1 MAELDKLVIEISADD
16 AAFVRSLAT
25 IKNSLSEFGN
35 QGTASAEEV
44 SKALKAVEKAALN
57 TNDAVKKKELVEAYV
72 ALNTE
77 LQRVKKEFKELTKI
91 VPQTN
96 NEQDRA
102 ATSSRNLSKGLG
114 EVDQSARRARVA
126 LYGANQI
133 VRDLP
138 FGFIAISNN
147 IPVALDQFQALV
159 QETGSVNKAIKSLG
173 GALLGAGG
181 LSIAFSVISSA
192 LVGLVQQY
200 GSLANAINTVF
211 DLVDKETLA
220 RIKLKEATAE
230 SSAATLA
237 DAQNIRLLVDTM
249 LDANK
254 TSFERINSYNEL
266 KRIAPGVLQDLSREN
281 ILLGESTSLIQGRTE
296 ELLKYIELKGRES
309 ALIKLV
315 AAEEEKR
322 LKETLKFNQLV
333 TGEGQTW
340 INDLQYIATGILFR
354 SIDKPILDIA
364 KGIGSATKQTKVFSD
379 ELLKTRKEILAL
391 NGLVTGQQA
400 PDQTGDEEQKRLKKL
415 ADEEARRKKEVQD
428 RIAAYRFELETLKQT
443 LATTSELTNE
453 YARIKSEII
462 RIEAAI
468 DKLQQP
474 LLGLK
479 IDLRAKDAINEVQTE
494 LKDTRFEA
502 GRIRFTPIFDFTDE
516 TLKELERTIPKTIKL
531 KGTELPLNIPPELI
545 ESFKKYNLELA
556 LAKERTE
563 QLNPIIQ
570 DIAGILQR
578 SLSSFIDDFIDGFKD
593 GQLAI
598 EDFQAALK
606 ELGKTILKELA
617 KLALLTAIRAI
628 SESVAPGSGAGTAGV
643 ASRLLGTA
651 APRIGPG
658 LGGGLAVG
666 PGGLAIQGNVTF
678 VQRGQDLVGVLAR
691 SNARINRVG

>member
-25 IKNSLSEFGN
+25 IKNSLAEFGN
-35 QGTASAEEV
+35 QGTASADEV

-57 TNDAVKKKELVEAYV
+57 TNDAVKKKELVDAYV

-77 LQRVKKEFKELTKI
+77 LQRVKKEFKELTKV

-96 NEQDRA
+96 NEQERA
-102 ATSSRNLSKGLG
+102 ATSSRSLSKGLG

-200 GSLANAINTVF
+200 GSLANAVNNVF
-211 DLVDKETLA
+211 DLIDKETVA
-220 RIKLKEATAE
+220 RLRLKDATAE
-230 SSAATLA
+230 SSAATLG
-237 DAQNIRLLVDTM
+237 DVSNIRLLVDTM
-249 LDANK
+249 LDARQGYN
-254 TSFERINSYNEL
+254 ERVNSYNEL
-266 KRIAPGVLQDLSREN
+266 KRIAPGVLQDLSQEN
-281 ILLGESTSLIQGRTE
+281 VFLGESSTLIRNRSE
-296 ELLKYIELKGRES
+296 ELIKYIVLKGRES

-315 AAEEEKR
+315 ADEEEKG
-322 LKETLKFNQLV
+322 LKATQKLIQQV
-333 TGEGQTW
+333 TGEGRTW
-340 INDLQYIATGILFR
+340 VDVLSDISQAAFYQNPIAALKSTSKEIVNA
-354 SIDKPILDIA
+354 S
-364 KGIGSATKQTKVFSD
+364 KQTNVFATAL
-379 ELLKTRKEILAL
+379 ENTRKRILAL
-391 NGLVTGQQA
+391 DGLITGQVRGNGGG
-400 PDQTGDEEQKRLKKL
+400 DDEEQKRLRKL
-415 ADEEARRKKEVQD
+415 AEEEARRKKEVQD
-428 RIAAYRFELETLKQT
+428 RIAAYRFELETLKET
-443 LATTSELTNE
+443 LSTTSEITKE
-453 YARIKSEII
+453 YGRIKSEII
-462 RIEAAI
+462 RVQAEI

-474 LLGLK
+474 ALGIK
-479 IDLRAKDAINEVQTE
+479 IDLRAKEAIDKVQTE
-494 LKDTRFEA
+494 LQDTQFEA

-556 LAKERTE
+556 LAKQRTE
-563 QLNPIIQ
+563 ELNPVIQ
-570 DIAGILQR
+570 EIAGILQR
-578 SLSSFIDDFIDGFKD
+578 SLSSFIDDFVDGFEN

-598 EDFQAALK
+598 EDFQNALK
-606 ELGKTILKELA
+606 ELGKTIIKELA

-628 SESVAPGSGAGTAGV
+628 SESVAPGSGAATAGV
-643 ASRLLGTA
+643 ARNLLGVA
-651 APRIGPG
+651 APRNIGTGAIP
-658 LGGGLAVG
+658 VG
-666 PGGLAIQGNVTF
+666 PGGLAIRGNVTF

>member
-25 IKNSLSEFGN
+25 IKNSLADFGN

-220 RIKLKEATAE
+220 RIRLKEATAQ
-230 SSAATLA
+230 SSAATSTDVSNL
-237 DAQNIRLLVDTM
+237 RLLVDTM
-249 LDANK
+249 LDSRQGYN
-254 TSFERINSYNEL
+254 ERINSYNEL
-266 KRIAPGVLQDLSREN
+266 KRIAPGVLQDLSQEN
-281 ILLGESTSLIQGRTE
+281 IFLGESNTLIKNRSE
-296 ELLKYIELKGRES
+296 ELIKYIVLKGRES

-315 AAEEEKR
+315 QDEEEKG
-322 LKETLKFNQLV
+322 LKATQKLIQQV
-333 TGEGQTW
+333 TGEGRTWVDVLSDISQGAFYQNPIAALKSTSKEIINASKQT
-340 INDLQYIATGILFR
+340 NVFATGL
-354 SIDKPILDIA
+354 
-364 KGIGSATKQTKVFSD
+364 
-379 ELLKTRKEILAL
+379 EKTRKSILAL
-391 NGLVTGQQA
+391 NGLITGQVT
-400 PDQTGDEEQKRLKKL
+400 PDGTGNAEQERLKKL

-443 LATTSELTNE
+443 LLTTSELTNE

-462 RIEAAI
+462 SIEAAI

-516 TLKELERTIPKTIKL
+516 TLKELESTIPKTIKL

-666 PGGLAIQGNVTF
+666 LGGLAIQGNVTF

>member
-25 IKNSLSEFGN
+25 IKNSLADFGN

-102 ATSSRNLSKGLG
+102 ATSSKNLSKGLG

-220 RIKLKEATAE
+220 RIRLKEATAQ
-230 SSAATLA
+230 SSAATSTDVSNL
-237 DAQNIRLLVDTM
+237 RLLVDTM
-249 LDANK
+249 LDSRQGYN
-254 TSFERINSYNEL
+254 ERINSYNEL
-266 KRIAPGVLQDLSREN
+266 KRIAPGVLQDLSQEN
-281 ILLGESTSLIQGRTE
+281 IFLGESNTLIKNRSE
-296 ELLKYIELKGRES
+296 ELIKYIVLKGRES

-315 AAEEEKR
+315 QDEEEKG
-322 LKETLKFNQLV
+322 LKATQKLIQQV
-333 TGEGQTW
+333 TGEGRTWVDVLSDISQAAFYQNPIAALKSTSKEIINASKQT
-340 INDLQYIATGILFR
+340 NVFATGL
-354 SIDKPILDIA
+354 
-364 KGIGSATKQTKVFSD
+364 
-379 ELLKTRKEILAL
+379 EKTRKSILAL
-391 NGLVTGQQA
+391 NGLITGQVT
-400 PDQTGDEEQKRLKKL
+400 PDATGNAEQERLKKL

-443 LATTSELTNE
+443 LLTTSELTNE

-628 SESVAPGSGAGTAGV
+628 SESVAPGLGAGTAGV

>member
-25 IKNSLSEFGN
+25 IKNSLAEFGN
-35 QGTASAEEV
+35 QGTASADEV

-57 TNDAVKKKELVEAYV
+57 TNDAVKKKELVDAYV

-77 LQRVKKEFKELTKI
+77 LQRVKKEFKELTKV

-96 NEQDRA
+96 NEQERA
-102 ATSSRNLSKGLG
+102 ATSSRSLSKGLG

-200 GSLANAINTVF
+200 GSLANAVNNVF
-211 DLVDKETLA
+211 DLIDKETVA
-220 RIKLKEATAE
+220 RLRLKDATAE
-230 SSAATLA
+230 SSAATLG
-237 DAQNIRLLVDTM
+237 DVSNIRLLVDTM
-249 LDANK
+249 LDARQGYN
-254 TSFERINSYNEL
+254 ERVNSYNEL
-266 KRIAPGVLQDLSREN
+266 KRIAPGVLQDLSQEN
-281 ILLGESTSLIQGRTE
+281 VFLGESSTLIRNRSE
-296 ELLKYIELKGRES
+296 ELIKYIVLKGRES

-315 AAEEEKR
+315 ADEEEKG
-322 LKETLKFNQLV
+322 LKATQKLIQQV
-333 TGEGQTW
+333 TGEGRTW
-340 INDLQYIATGILFR
+340 VNVLSDISQAAFYQNPIAALKSTSKEIVNA
-354 SIDKPILDIA
+354 S
-364 KGIGSATKQTKVFSD
+364 KQTNVFATAL
-379 ELLKTRKEILAL
+379 ENTRKRILAL
-391 NGLVTGQQA
+391 DGLITGQVRG
-400 PDQTGDEEQKRLKKL
+400 DGGGDDEEQKRLRKL
-415 ADEEARRKKEVQD
+415 AEEEARRKKEVQN
-428 RIAAYRFELETLKQT
+428 RIAAYRFELETLKET
-443 LATTSELTNE
+443 LSTTSEITKE
-453 YARIKSEII
+453 YGRIKSEII
-462 RIEAAI
+462 RVQAEI

-474 LLGLK
+474 ALGLK
-479 IDLRAKDAINEVQTE
+479 IDLRAKEAIDKVQTE
-494 LKDTRFEA
+494 LQDTQFEA

-556 LAKERTE
+556 LAKQRTE
-563 QLNPIIQ
+563 ELNPVIQ
-570 DIAGILQR
+570 EIAGILQR
-578 SLSSFIDDFIDGFKD
+578 SLSSFIDDFVDGFEN

-598 EDFQAALK
+598 EDFQNALK

-628 SESVAPGSGAGTAGV
+628 SESVAPGSGAATAGV
-643 ASRLLGTA
+643 ARNLLGVA
-651 APRIGPG
+651 APRNIGTGPVP
-658 LGGGLAVG
+658 VG
-666 PGGLAIQGNVTF
+666 PGGLAIRGNVTF